1 MAVAGAS
8 CSDGVRWT
16 NCGLPFKRCGDEDE
30 DVDDKAAVAA
40 ALWRRTFELTSR
52 GRCPRRSRDR
62 SIVQ

>member
-16 NCGLPFKRCGDEDE
+16 GGLPFRCGDEDE
-30 DVDDKAAVAA
+30 DDDEGAAV
-40 ALWRRTFELTSR
+40 LWRRTFELTSR

-62 SIVQ
+62 SMVQ